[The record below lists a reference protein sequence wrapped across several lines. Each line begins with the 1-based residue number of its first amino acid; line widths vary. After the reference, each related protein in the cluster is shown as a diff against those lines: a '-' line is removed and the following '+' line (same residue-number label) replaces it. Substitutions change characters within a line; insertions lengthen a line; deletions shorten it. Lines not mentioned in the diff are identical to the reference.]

1 MVERNSVRRL
11 QVRVDEVM
19 TRIVF
24 DEVALADDAFRRKE
38 KKCEYQ
44 TYQVTLVS

>member
-19 TRIVF
+19 TRMVF
-24 DEVALADDAFRRKE
+24 DEAALADDFVQKERKN
-38 KKCEYQ
+38 
-44 TYQVTLVS
+44 V